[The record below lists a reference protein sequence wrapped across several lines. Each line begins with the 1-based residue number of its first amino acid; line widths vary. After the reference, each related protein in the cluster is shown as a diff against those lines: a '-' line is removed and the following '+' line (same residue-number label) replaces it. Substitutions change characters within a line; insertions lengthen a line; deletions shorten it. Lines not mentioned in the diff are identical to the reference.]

1 MLSTILHDWLHSLRL
16 HRKAPGFTAAVV
28 LTLALGIGANT
39 AVFSALDRGR
49 HAIFAGRRQQSLP
62 HRRHRCGCRGHLR
75 LHAGRRSGLHRHDAN
90 SPARGRNFASTDTA
104 TSEPVAIIDTAL
116 ASKSFGT
123 RNPVGSRIA
132 THGLDGL
139 HWRTIVGV
147 VATVK
152 RHKLSEGARSART
165 ISPTQNPQRA
175 FYASRSAPILPP
187 ATCPVPCV
195 PPPPPSIPSSPSG
208 T

>member
-1 MLSTILHDWLHSLRL
+1 MPFSQDDDSNPYLIDGTDADAAATSGYMQVAD
-16 HRKAPGFTAAVV
+16 PGFFDTMQIP
-28 LTLALGIGANT
+28 LL
-39 AVFSALDRGR
+39 
-49 HAIFAGRRQQSLP
+49 
-62 HRRHRCGCRGHLR
+62 
-75 LHAGRRSGLHRHDAN
+75 
-90 SPARGRNFASTDTA
+90 RGRNFASTDTA